1 MYLGVR
7 AKRINEAPEIN
18 CVMKPLDVFAYCIAA
33 VMGVLLVYY
42 NLYYRK
48 RATRQLEASA
58 FDPMAAWLRAG
69 ILFCAFYL
77 ISWVTGTMQVIVTS
91 PIVTNEQSRDF
102 SWWLWLVG
110 LTAFILFAYWGIWA
124 RYTIRFDRK
133 IDLFP
138 QALFGLIWGT
148 ALGQMLLSIWRVSAM
163 IAPAWKVWQQW
174 LLAYVLIGIWQWLL
188 MDMYWD
194 IYISPEHD
202 SPKSIRLKTLV
213 THIPNVTLCLIFIA
227 IYENYAI
234 FIALQTLALV
244 GCSINMRMPA
254 PWSKEKTPAARR
266 VPSIFW
272 GLPRCGGYIS
282 DDPKNDPY
290 LKAAHLI
297 ERGSI

>member
-1 MYLGVR
+1 
-7 AKRINEAPEIN
+7 
-18 CVMKPLDVFAYCIAA
+18 MKSLDLFAYCIAA
-33 VMGVLLVYY
+33 VLGVLLVYY

-48 RATRQLEASA
+48 RVARQLEVSE
-58 FDPMAAWLRAG
+58 FDPLAAWLRAG

-77 ISWVTGTMQVIVTS
+77 FSWVTGTMQVIVAS
-91 PIVTNEQSRDF
+91 PIVTNEQFRNT

-138 QALFGLIWGT
+138 QTLFGLIWGT
-148 ALGQMLLSIWRVSAM
+148 ALGQMLLSIWRVSTM
-163 IAPAWKVWQQW
+163 IGYSWKVWQQW

-202 SPKSIRLKTLV
+202 SPKSIKIKTMF
-213 THIPNVTLCLIFIA
+213 THIPNVTLCLIFLA
-227 IYENYAI
+227 TYENYVI
-234 FIALQTLALV
+234 FIVLQTLALV

-254 PWSKEKTPAARR
+254 PWGKEKTPAARR

-282 DDPKNDPY
+282 DDPENDPY
-290 LKAAHLI
+290 LEAAHLI